1 MSSSYSTFE
10 LQYNLDIQCVQKILT
25 LIMPMSKYLVST
37 MKEVQVIHFF
47 SIIEGKL
54 QKDEINAIQTYNCP
68 NLQV

>member
-1 MSSSYSTFE
+1 MSSSYSTIE

-25 LIMPMSKYLVST
+25 
-37 MKEVQVIHFF
+37 HF